1 MYLEY
6 ESLVRL
12 DAAGDDIG
20 TTVRVYFT
28 AKGWQYRRHTTWE
41 EPGYGGCFE
50 DVDFLRA
57 EIDSDTPLT
66 DAEIAQVRAW
76 FATDAA
82 QDRAQTTAMA
92 EAAV

>member
-6 ESLVRL
+6 ENLARL
-12 DAAGDDIG
+12 DADGDDIG
-20 TTVRVYFT
+20 ATVRVYFT
-28 AKGWQYRRHTTWE
+28 AGGWQPRHHATWE
-41 EPGYGGCFE
+41 EPGYGGYFE
-50 DVDFLRA
+50 DIDFTRA

-82 QDRAQTTAMA
+82 QYKAQTTAMA